1 MFRVRRLVT
10 LGHSKCH
17 EKNIVVVLFEAKRGF
32 NKITSW
38 SRAVPSPEL
47 EVLVDRVK
55 FGVEVDAHHY

>member
-1 MFRVRRLVT
+1 M
-10 LGHSKCH
+10 GHSKCH

-47 EVLVDRVK
+47 EVLVDRVREMSSEISGGT
-55 FGVEVDAHHY
+55 FE